1 MPRMFATH
9 LMRIWSAALAAAL
22 LAACASSGEPTPKEA
37 TRLEL
42 TLNAATAVNPDG
54 QKRPAPIAVRLYELK
69 TDGAFNAADFF
80 TLQDKDK
87 SVLADDLIKRDQ
99 YLLRPGEHV
108 ALKRPLDPAATTL
121 GILAAYR
128 DLPNSVW
135 RATYALPPAR
145 DAAWYHVFKP
155 KLKLSIDL
163 EANAIQVTEV
173 QD

>member
-1 MPRMFATH
+1 MTRVLPTQ
-9 LMRIWSAALAAAL
+9 LTLVLSAVIPAL
-22 LAACASSGEPTPKEA
+22 LLGACASGDPSPKEA

-42 TLNAATAVNPDG
+42 TLNAASTVNPDD

-87 SVLADDLIKRDQ
+87 TVLADDLVKRDQ

-108 ALKRPLDPAATTL
+108 TLARPIDPAATTL
-121 GILAAYR
+121 GVLAAYR

-135 RATYALPPAR
+135 RTAYTLPPAR
-145 DAAWYHVFKP
+145 DAAWYHVFKQ
-155 KLKLSIDL
+155 KLKLTIDL
-163 EANAIQVTEV
+163 EANAIKVTEV
-173 QD
+173 KD